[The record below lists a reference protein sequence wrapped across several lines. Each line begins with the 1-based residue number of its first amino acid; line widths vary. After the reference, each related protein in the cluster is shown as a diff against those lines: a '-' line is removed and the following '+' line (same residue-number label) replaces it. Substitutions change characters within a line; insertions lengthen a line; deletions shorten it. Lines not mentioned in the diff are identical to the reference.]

1 MSVTHQYVTSYKSKT
16 DLLNF
21 IKTSEFLLKNVDMLG
36 EEDYRFEPDITKEKY
51 IKWPVSLLYKGIPK
65 SLPFLAGMQIPETSI
80 ESKFRLEDDELFCDT
95 TINFSGMV
103 LCFKLK
109 LTIADAGEFQK
120 IIIS

>member
-21 IKTSEFLLKNVDMLG
+21 IKTSEFLLKNVEMLG

-65 SLPFLAGMQIPETSI
+65 SLPLRF
-80 ESKFRLEDDELFCDT
+80 
-95 TINFSGMV
+95 
-103 LCFKLK
+103 
-109 LTIADAGEFQK
+109 
-120 IIIS
+120 